1 MKLTVPSLLHYY
13 RNSLADADRMS
24 PEDSWIQTAL
34 KVSITE
40 WESGQLN
47 PETVNS
53 LWAARTQSG
62 KAEID
67 EWGRRRVWFCPWVGT
82 LKPEHGAQKTGLPLK
97 LVPIWFPLRIS
108 EAGSVEP
115 DPVLLPWIPRNLMLP
130 LYPARLV
137 LGEVADSDTYMAA
150 VPWVDPEP
158 EENDTPTSHRKKR
171 IQAWFLYGYR
181 LLEYVSKQHWE
192 SFSIDEYW
200 RDDEGIML
208 PAGAPSARISGLIA
222 HYDALIKDK
231 ITTPPLVRYALG
243 DGFPKEDP
251 LAYTDDPR
259 ALHIAH
265 IPGMPQLS
273 DDQRLALH
281 KALVHHPDI
290 LAVNGPPGTGKTRWV
305 AELSLQAIVQS
316 ALDGLDEPPIQIWLA
331 NSNQAVINMLNTLQT
346 GLEGTRWGF
355 PEIKGLGLWC
365 AAKSARELSN
375 DIPWAGYKWEH
386 GLPEGA
392 PARLGSEESVI
403 QARLNI
409 EHEAKRFW
417 GTHLELHEIKQKVQD
432 ELIKY
437 IEPLQTTWRLLARD
451 RARQEKVSTLLRDAQ
466 WNTEFDEFVENINV
480 LQERR
485 KKALVRI
492 RYIQAEW
499 KEHCENT
506 PLWHMFTAL
515 LPGATVRSANRN
527 KQFFQ
532 RFNFIPRGIDWAHP
546 DTITNALK
554 RLVVDIENLFKQT
567 EKQWT
572 AARRLKLERDE
583 VGKLWSNLSERW
595 IETPRWFD
603 DGSVSPDWEHRCDT
617 VLRAEALRW
626 SIRYWEIVFIEKR
639 IDYYKNS
646 RQQRLRT
653 EGWSEIGCLMPM
665 FIGTLHSAPRHFC
678 DPKQYRPF
686 YSFAERI
693 ILEEASQI
701 SPELVFGLLSFAKSA
716 VFVGDTEQLSPIW
729 NVPEKTDVGNM
740 LQLKLIENEDELI
753 DFKNT
758 ELASSSGT
766 ALKRAN
772 ITGLTVSLHEQ
783 HRSHPEL
790 VDFSNRLAYG
800 NSIVPTRVMDD
811 IDLPAFCYGHVI
823 GHVDTQWGSKSNR
836 IEALAT
842 AQYILKSAHEIK
854 TMYGVSKLSD
864 VMGII
869 TPFVR
874 QAQLIKQELS
884 KRLPP
889 EDIPTIGT
897 VHAYQGTEK
906 CIIVFSAV
914 QPPYGQEIA
923 FYDNDSRMLNV
934 AVSRARDSFWFIG
947 NLNGLNNKGLKPSAV
962 LAQSLFKGNKQKLK
976 GWILPHEQAHDLPVE
991 IPGDNNEQR
1000 RDDTIRTFIDE
1011 AQGQL
1016 HIASPWVDLAVV
1028 ERINFWAL
1036 AKKAIERGASI
1047 TLHINKP
1054 LMTYTGGSAAS
1065 DITKA
1070 AALAG
1075 VRIEWYDALHDSR
1088 MWQVNHMAESSS
1100 PWLAPL
1106 ANGNFYTH
1114 NGPVNLWCMAQMGS
1128 WSPLKNNNFGQKDK

>member
-1 MKLTVPSLLHYY
+1 MRITVPSLLHYY

-24 PEDSWIQTAL
+24 PEESWIQTAL
-34 KVSITE
+34 KVSISE
-40 WESGQLN
+40 WESGQLH

-67 EWGRRRVWFCPWVGT
+67 EWGRRRVWYCPWVGT
-82 LKPEHGAQKTGLPLK
+82 LKPEHGAQKTGLPIK
-97 LVPIWFPLRIS
+97 LVPLWFPLRIS
-108 EAGSVEP
+108 EAGTIEP
-115 DPVLLPWIPRNLMLP
+115 DPVLLPWIPRNLMSP
-130 LYPARLV
+130 LYPARMV
-137 LGEVADSDTYMAA
+137 IGEVADADTYMAA

-158 EENDTPTSHRKKR
+158 DERDTPTSHRKKR

-181 LLEYVSKQHWE
+181 LLEYVSKQYWE
-192 SFSIDEYW
+192 SFNVDEYY
-200 RDDEGIML
+200 RDDEAIVL

-243 DGFPKEDP
+243 DTFPKEDP
-251 LAYTDDPR
+251 LAYDDDPR

-273 DDQRLALH
+273 DDQRFALH
-281 KALVHHPDI
+281 KALVHHPDV

-316 ALDGLDEPPIQIWLA
+316 ALDGETQPPIQIWLA

-355 PEIKGLGLWC
+355 PEVNGLGLWC
-365 AAKSARELSN
+365 AAKTARELSN
-375 DIPWAGYKWEH
+375 DIPWAGYRWEN

-403 QARLNI
+403 QAKLNI
-409 EHEAKRFW
+409 EYEAKRYW
-417 GTHLELHEIKQKVQD
+417 GEHLELPDIKDRIKA
-432 ELIKY
+432 ELTKY

-451 RARQEKVSTLLRDAQ
+451 RVRKQKVDSLLKEAQ
-466 WNTEFDEFVENINV
+466 WTTEFDEFLNNISA
-480 LQERR
+480 LHERR
-485 KKALVRI
+485 KKALTRA
-492 RYIQAEW
+492 RYILTEW
-499 KEHCENT
+499 LDHCERT
-506 PLWHMFTAL
+506 PLWHVLTAM
-515 LPGATVRSANRN
+515 LPGAQVRAANRN
-527 KQFFQ
+527 KEFFK
-532 RFNFIPRGIDWAHP
+532 RFNIVPRGADMTRPETVTASLRRL
-546 DTITNALK
+546 IT
-554 RLVVDIENLFKQT
+554 DIENLYKQT
-567 EKQWT
+567 ERHWIS
-572 AARRLKLERDE
+572 ARKLKLERDE
-583 VGKLWSNLSERW
+583 VGKLWASLSERW
-595 IETPRWFD
+595 IETPRWYD
-603 DGSVSPDWEHRCDT
+603 DGSVSPDWENRCDT

-626 SIRYWEIVFIEKR
+626 AVRYWEVVFVEKR
-639 IDYYKNS
+639 ISFYKNTK
-646 RQQRLRT
+646 QQRWRMD
-653 EGWSEIGCLMPM
+653 GWNEIGCLMPM
-665 FIGTLHSAPRHFC
+665 LIGTLHAAPRHFC
-678 DPKQYRPF
+678 DPEQYRPF

-693 ILEEASQI
+693 IIEEASQV

-740 LQLKLIENEDELI
+740 LQLKLIESEDELM
-753 DFKNT
+753 DMRNT
-758 ELASSSGT
+758 ELPASSGC

-772 ITGLTVSLHEQ
+772 QVGLSVALHEQ
-783 HRSHPEL
+783 HRSHPDL
-790 VDFSNRLAYG
+790 VEFANRLAYG
-800 NSIVPTRVMDD
+800 NSITPTRP
-811 IDLPAFCYGHVI
+811 ILNPEQPAFSYGHII

-836 IEALAT
+836 VEALAT
-842 AQYILKSAHEIK
+842 AQYILKIAPDVK
-854 TMYGVSKLSD
+854 AAYNTSKLSD

-874 QAQLIKQELS
+874 QAQLIKQELA

-906 CIIVFSAV
+906 NIIVFSAV

-923 FYDNDSRMLNV
+923 FYDTDNRMLNV

-947 NLNGLNNKGLKPSAV
+947 NMNGLTSRGLKPSAI
-962 LAQSLFKGNKQKLK
+962 LAQSLIKGNKQRLD
-976 GWILPHEQAHDLPVE
+976 GWLLPHEQAHDLPIEV
-991 IPGDNNEQR
+991 PGDNSEQR
-1000 RDDTIRTFIDE
+1000 RDDTLREFVDE

-1016 HIASPWVDLAVV
+1016 HIASPWVDLDVL

-1036 AKKAIERGASI
+1036 AKKAIDRGASI
-1047 TLHINKP
+1047 TIHANKP
-1054 LMTYTGGSAAS
+1054 IMTYNGNSNAS
-1065 DITKA
+1065 EILKA

-1075 VRIEWYDALHDSR
+1075 VKWEWYEALYDSR
-1088 MWQVNHMAESSS
+1088 IWQVNRMAESSS

-1128 WSPLKNNNFGQKDK
+1128 WMPIKNNNFGQKDK